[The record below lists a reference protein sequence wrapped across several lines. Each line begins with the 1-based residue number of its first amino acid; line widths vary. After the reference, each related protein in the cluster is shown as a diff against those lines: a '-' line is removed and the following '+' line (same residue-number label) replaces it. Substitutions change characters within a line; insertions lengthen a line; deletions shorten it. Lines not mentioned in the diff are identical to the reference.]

1 MWETVINSLQML
13 EIGFSSICKYWVIL
27 TCLLAFQCAFSI
39 AIAELLSNAALEKDI
54 LSSLSFLGGILL
66 LALACLALAWLKI
79 KPIPEFLIPWLLV
92 SFLILVWKWKR
103 LRAMSSPTLG
113 WLALFFLFILGV
125 RLIFI
130 HGLIVPP
137 YADSVLHTQI
147 VQDMLNPDH
156 PARAFYRISL
166 DLSRYYHFGFHALA
180 AWLSGLSKTNPA
192 QTILVL
198 GQYFQAM
205 AILGLYPLARIV
217 FGKSLPAW
225 LVMITG
231 GLFLPIPAYTSNWG
245 KYPAIASLSGML
257 FVLAVGFI
265 YQENR
270 KLRLQWKFW
279 LLAGLTVIAA
289 IFLHSRSAIIFIL
302 AGVFFLLFNNGSVK
316 RLLSSVAR
324 KRIAGGIVA
333 IILAGLFIFAFV
345 KAGLPFHSTLFFVFL
360 AVMVLF
366 AFWGN
371 YDYTLII
378 VLFTLLAAAF
388 SLFPVGISSR
398 VQSVLDRPFF
408 IIFCYI
414 PISFLITIGPY
425 RVLSIFPAWRRVGLS
440 LLILMGLLNT
450 VFLQNQHPA
459 NWSVFVDGN
468 DLSSF
473 QWMKLNLPADAVVG
487 IAAMPSGNGEGSM
500 PADGGAWL
508 ESFTG
513 SSTHYLP
520 FDTDFLSQ
528 SSNICQSGVTY
539 TYVDGL
545 DYSFDAN
552 NLLEAGAHQVFRLG
566 NVSIYQLD
574 CKDLVTRAQMA
585 VYLERSM
592 HGSTYNPPA
601 ATGMVFIDVP
611 IDYWAAKWIEKLYA
625 DGISSGCST
634 PPGLMYCP
642 ETPVTRAQVAVFL
655 LRAEHGAGYTPPA
668 TGIST
673 GFTDVPVN
681 YWFADWIKQ
690 LASEGIATGCDGDN
704 YCPDTAVTRE
714 QMTVFLE
721 KTFNLP

>member
-13 EIGFSSICKYWVIL
+13 EIGFSSICKYWAIL
-27 TCLLAFQCAFSI
+27 TCLLALQCAFSI

-66 LALACLALAWLKI
+66 LTLFCLALACLKI
-79 KPIPEFLIPWLLV
+79 KPTPEFLIPLLLV

-103 LRAMSSPTLG
+103 LQAVFSPTLG
-113 WLALFFLFILGV
+113 WLGLFFLFILGV
-125 RLIFI
+125 RLIYI

-137 YADSVLHTQI
+137 YADSVLHMQI

-180 AWLSGLSKTNPA
+180 AWLSELSKTDPA

-225 LVMITG
+225 LVMIAA

-257 FVLAVGFI
+257 FVLSVGFI
-265 YQENR
+265 YQRNN
-270 KLRLQWKFW
+270 KLIQHQKFW
-279 LLAGLTVIAA
+279 WLAGLTIIST
-289 IFLHSRSAIIFIL
+289 IFLHNRSAIIFIL
-302 AGVFFLLFNNGSVK
+302 AGIFFLLFNNGSVK
-316 RLLSSVAR
+316 RLISSVAR
-324 KRIAGGIVA
+324 KRITCVIVA
-333 IILAGLFIFAFV
+333 IILAGLFIFALV
-345 KAGLPFHSTLFFVFL
+345 KSNLPIHSTIFFVFL
-360 AVMVLF
+360 TVMVLF

-371 YDYTLII
+371 YEYTLII

-388 SLFPVGISSR
+388 SLFPIGISNR

-425 RVLSIFPAWRRVGLS
+425 HVLSIFPAWRRVGLS

-459 NWSVFVDGN
+459 DWSILVDGN
-468 DLSSF
+468 DLTSF
-473 QWMKLNLPADAVVG
+473 QWMKLNLPTDVVVG
-487 IAAMPSGNGEGSM
+487 IASMPTGNAEGSM

-508 ESFTG
+508 EPLTG
-513 SSTHYLP
+513 ISTHYLP

-528 SSNICQSGVTY
+528 STILCQSGVTY
-539 TYVDGL
+539 IYVDGL
-545 DYSFDAN
+545 DYSFDVN
-552 NLLEAGAHQVFRLG
+552 NLLEAGATQTFRSG

-574 CKDLVTRAQMA
+574 CKDLVTRAQIA
-585 VYLERSM
+585 VFIERGI
-592 HGSTYNPPA
+592 HGPTYNPPA

-625 DGISSGCST
+625 DGISSGCSN

-642 ETPVTRAQVAVFL
+642 ETPVTRAQMAVFL
-655 LRAEHGAGYTPPA
+655 LRAEHGEGYTPPA
-668 TGIST
+668 AGIST
-673 GFTDVPVN
+673 GFADVPVN
-681 YWFADWIKQ
+681 YWSAAWIKQ
-690 LASEGIATGCDGDN
+690 LASEGIATGCGDDN
-704 YCPDTAVTRE
+704 YCPDAPVTRE

-721 KTFNLP
+721 KTFTLR